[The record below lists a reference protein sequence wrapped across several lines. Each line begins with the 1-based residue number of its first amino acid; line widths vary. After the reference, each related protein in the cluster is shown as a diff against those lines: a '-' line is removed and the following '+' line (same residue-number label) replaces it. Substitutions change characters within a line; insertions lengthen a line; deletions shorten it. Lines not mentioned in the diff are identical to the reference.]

1 MTRTGDERIMTDT
14 IGIDISKDHLDTHRL
29 SNGNKAR
36 FKNDRIG
43 LKSLKAWI
51 GPQHCRIIYEPTG
64 RYHRDLEVHLSK
76 VGHALVKVNP
86 KRARRF
92 AEAVGQ
98 SAKTDQIDAALLARM
113 GAILDLE
120 VSQLRDENMNDYR
133 ELQVARTAIIK
144 DQTACQNRLSSAR
157 NKLVKAQLKANL
169 RRIAKQLTQ
178 LDAELKR
185 RICENATLA
194 RQFQILLSIPGIGP
208 VAAIAIIV
216 EMPEIGTLT
225 PKQATAL
232 AGLAPFVRKSGKW
245 TGKAKIGGG
254 RAGLRRALYMPALV
268 AARRNPQL
276 SSCYK
281 TMRSQGKVA
290 KVALVAIMR
299 KLLILAN
306 TLISENREWVEI
318 RP

>member
-1 MTRTGDERIMTDT
+1 MNDT
-14 IGIDISKDHLDTHRL
+14 IGIDISKDYLDAHRL
-29 SNGNKAR
+29 SDANVKR
-36 FKNDRIG
+36 FTNDRIG

-51 GPQHCRIIYEPTG
+51 GLQHCRVIYEPTG
-64 RYHRDLEVHLSK
+64 RYHRDLEVCLSK
-76 VGHALVKVNP
+76 VGHAMVKVNP

-92 AEAVGQ
+92 AEATGQ

-120 VSQLRDENMNDYR
+120 VSQLRDENMNDLR
-133 ELQVARTAIIK
+133 ELRVARTALIK
-144 DQTACQNRLSSAR
+144 DQTACQNRLSGAR
-157 NKLVKAQLKANL
+157 NKLVKAQLKA
-169 RRIAKQLTQ
+169 RMCQIAKQLTQ
-178 LDAELKR
+178 LDVELKK
-185 RICENATLA
+185 RICEDVKLA

-208 VAAIAIIV
+208 VAAVAIIV
-216 EMPEIGTLT
+216 ELPEIGTLR
-225 PKQATAL
+225 PRQATAL

-254 RAGLRRALYMPALV
+254 RAGLRQALYMPALV
-268 AARRNPQL
+268 AARCNPQL
-276 SSCYK
+276 SCVYK
-281 TMRSQGKVA
+281 TLRSQGKEA

-306 TLISENREWVEI
+306 ILICEDREWAEI